1 MLARTRTANTAV
13 LGEHVTIFDPTTQ
26 SLLEQM
32 KAGFVAAGSD
42 VVSATNQAYVAL
54 YGMIQRQASMVA
66 FVNIFRLL
74 GFLFLV
80 LIPLVLIMRRPKGSS
95 SAAAAAH

>member
-1 MLARTRTANTAV
+1 
-13 LGEHVTIFDPTTQ
+13 
-26 SLLEQM
+26 
-32 KAGFVAAGSD
+32 
-42 VVSATNQAYVAL
+42 
-54 YGMIQRQASMVA
+54 MIQRQASMVA

-95 SAAAAAH
+95 RPPAGAH